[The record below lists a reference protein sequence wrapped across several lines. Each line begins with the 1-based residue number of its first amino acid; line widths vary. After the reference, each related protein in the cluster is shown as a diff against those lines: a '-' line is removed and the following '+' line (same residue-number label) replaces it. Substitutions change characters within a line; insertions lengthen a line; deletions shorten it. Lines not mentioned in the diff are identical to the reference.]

1 MEVKYVWVVKKNADM
16 TEGRG
21 PMIFDSVWV
30 DDRAKVAEY
39 IDSQPG
45 CMGRRVKF
53 SEQKYGDWTM
63 ERVILYRNYRDAKQL
78 TEEQLAQVR
87 EQALAKL
94 SNTEK
99 IALGLI

>member
-16 TEGRG
+16 VEGRG
-21 PMIFDSVWV
+21 AMIFDSVWV
-30 DDRAKVAEY
+30 DDREKVAEY

-45 CMGRRVKF
+45 YMGTREKF
-53 SEQKYGDWTM
+53 SEQKHGAWTM
-63 ERVILYRNYRDAKQL
+63 ERVVLYYDSKQR
-78 TEEQLAQVR
+78 TEEQLEQVR